1 MEMVLATIW
10 FSYLLPGYSLSGTLL
25 WSGLLVLLSAM
36 YSGSET
42 GLYRMNRLRL
52 HLACHEK
59 KRSAMILDQLL
70 NEPQFL
76 ISVFLVGNNIV
87 NYLLTCI
94 LTGYF
99 QHRNYSSREIEI
111 FNILFFTPFLFV
123 FGETVPKMCFY
134 SRANALMLRTAR
146 FIQISAWIVRFTGIG
161 YIVSGLSKLSIM
173 LAKRVNPSGSVT
185 PREWDD
191 LGVLL
196 RENLVAGPL
205 SKIQGG
211 LAERLLQLPNI
222 RLARILTPLKNVFA
236 LPADISRDEFINKLQ
251 NHPFARV
258 PLYENTLQNI
268 IGVVSIYEV
277 LGSGSDCSPRLFCR
291 PVPRISADENVLT
304 ALDCMRN
311 YTIRL
316 ALVVDRNDR
325 VLGIIT
331 INDLLDEIMS
341 GLEK

>member
-1 MEMVLATIW
+1 M
-10 FSYLLPGYSLSGTLL
+10 PGYSLSGTIL
-25 WSGLLVLLSAM
+25 WGGLLLMLSAA

-52 HLACHEK
+52 HLACREK
-59 KRSAMILDQLL
+59 KRSAMILDRLL
-70 NEPQFL
+70 DDQQFL

-87 NYLLTCI
+87 NYLLTSVI
-94 LTGYF
+94 TGYF
-99 QHRNYSSREIEI
+99 QHRHFSSREIELY
-111 FNILFFTPFLFV
+111 NILFFTPFLFV

-134 SRANALMLRTAR
+134 SRANALMLRAAR
-146 FIQISAWIVRFTGIG
+146 FIKVSYWVVRFTGFG
-161 YIVSGLSKLSIM
+161 FVVNQLSKLSM
-173 LAKRVNPSGSVT
+173 ALANRFNPGGSMT
-185 PREWDD
+185 SRDWDD

-211 LAERLLQLPNI
+211 LAERLLQLPHI
-222 RLARILTPLKNVFA
+222 RLARILTPMKNVFA
-236 LPADISRDEFINKLQ
+236 LPEDVSREVFINELHH
-251 NHPFARV
+251 HPFARV
-258 PLYENTLQNI
+258 PLYRDRVQNI
-268 IGVVSIYEV
+268 VGVVSIYEV
-277 LGSGSDCSPRLFCR
+277 LGSSSDCPPRTLCR

-304 ALDCMRN
+304 ALNCMRN

-316 ALVVDRNDR
+316 ALVVDRNDK

-331 INDLLDEIMS
+331 INDLLDEIMA